1 MFLLFPFFCHLFS
14 DFQLLSCCLSLPD
27 FLFMCLFLNRFRNFL
42 SVRDS
47 GHISKPGGV
56 NFNLKPV

>member
-14 DFQLLSCCLSLPD
+14 DFQLLSCGLSLPD
-27 FLFMCLFLNRFRNFL
+27 FLFMCLFLNRFLN

-47 GHISKPGGV
+47 DHISKPGGV
-56 NFNLKPV
+56 NFKLKPV